1 MSMMT
6 ISVSGSPMHRLS
18 VSRALAS
25 AAAAWIV
32 VVPLWAGAT
41 TPGYSHIA
49 SYISELGALGMPFGR
64 LVSFGGFLPAGLLTV
79 AFLVAVAPLVPTAGV
94 GRVGYWLLLGIGTS
108 YIGAALARCDPGCP
122 ATGSSRQTVHNLLGL
137 LEYGGGGIGLW
148 FLARPPVGGPQGGWV
163 RAGLRGTGA
172 VAIVA
177 LVLMGVP
184 ELAQHRGLAQRVAE
198 AALFSSLLLIGWR
211 VAALEPTGPPSGG

>member
-49 SYISELGALGMPFGR
+49 SYISELGAL
-64 LVSFGGFLPAGLLTV
+64 
-79 AFLVAVAPLVPTAGV
+79 
-94 GRVGYWLLLGIGTS
+94 LGIGTS

-137 LEYGGGGIGLW
+137 LEYGGGGIGWRAARRLGSSRIARRGRGGHRCPGAHGGPG
-148 FLARPPVGGPQGGWV
+148 ARPAPRTGSARGGSG
-163 RAGLRGTGA
+163 
-172 VAIVA
+172 
-177 LVLMGVP
+177 LVL
-184 ELAQHRGLAQRVAE
+184 
-198 AALFSSLLLIGWR
+198 
-211 VAALEPTGPPSGG
+211 VAAADRLASRGP

>member
-6 ISVSGSPMHRLS
+6 IFVSGSPMHRLS

-49 SYISELGALGMPFGR
+49 SYISELGA
-64 LVSFGGFLPAGLLTV
+64 
-79 AFLVAVAPLVPTAGV
+79 
-94 GRVGYWLLLGIGTS
+94 LLGIGTS

-163 RAGLRGTGA
+163 RAGLRGAGA

-184 ELAQHRGLAQRVAE
+184 ELAQHRGLAQRVAD

-211 VAALEPTGPPSGG
+211 VAALEPTGPRSGG